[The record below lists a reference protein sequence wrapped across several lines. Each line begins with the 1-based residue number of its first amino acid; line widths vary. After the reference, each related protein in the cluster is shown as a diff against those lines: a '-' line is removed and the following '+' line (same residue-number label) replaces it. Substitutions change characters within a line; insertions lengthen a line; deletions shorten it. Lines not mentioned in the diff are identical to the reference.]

1 MTSELSLTQ
10 SSIVKTNTR
19 FAAEHSVRGAVSN
32 VMLIAHTHFVEVDQ
46 EDFDVRRELKEVPR
60 ETRMLYDLIT
70 DSRNGVPVVPV
81 KPELITSTD
90 DSTVFIFCG
99 SVNKQDEFRLVTKK
113 SCLNKGTNSV
123 YNVDESDHMNGMRVK
138 LTWTLSGGGTCA
150 PLFVTVTGLNERE
163 LPSGDMLIFQVAGLC
178 IGGSGVG
185 ANEQEGYIVFTRSGH
200 DQKRFEFYQSNVLL
214 PFINSLRKE
223 YSNSDISDGISIPDE
238 LTAAAWC
245 DGDLP
250 QMNAVVNNHNL
261 FTEMKVIANKQ
272 NAARTG
278 VEQPADLAK
287 VFVIFK
293 QQNRSYTVTD
303 IDPSWHPMKMRV
315 TKAFNSEALKC

>member
-1 MTSELSLTQ
+1 
-10 SSIVKTNTR
+10 
-19 FAAEHSVRGAVSN
+19 
-32 VMLIAHTHFVEVDQ
+32 
-46 EDFDVRRELKEVPR
+46 
-60 ETRMLYDLIT
+60 
-70 DSRNGVPVVPV
+70 
-81 KPELITSTD
+81 
-90 DSTVFIFCG
+90 
-99 SVNKQDEFRLVTKK
+99 
-113 SCLNKGTNSV
+113 
-123 YNVDESDHMNGMRVK
+123 MNGMRVK

-163 LPSGDMLIFQVAGLC
+163 LPSGDMLVVQVAGLC

-185 ANEQEGYIVFTRSGH
+185 ANEQEGYIVFTRSGQ

-223 YSNSDISDGISIPDE
+223 YSNFDISDGISIPDE

-250 QMNAVVNNHNL
+250 QVHAILGNHSL
-261 FTEMKVIANKQ
+261 FTEMKVVANKQ

-293 QQNRSYTVTD
+293 QQNKTHTVTD
-303 IDPSWHPMKMRV
+303 IDPS
-315 TKAFNSEALKC
+315 